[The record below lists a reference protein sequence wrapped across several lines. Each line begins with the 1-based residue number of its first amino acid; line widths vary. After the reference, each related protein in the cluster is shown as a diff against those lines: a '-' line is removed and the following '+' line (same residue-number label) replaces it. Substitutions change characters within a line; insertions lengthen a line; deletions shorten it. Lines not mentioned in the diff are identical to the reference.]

1 MSKTVKKIHPSVKTG
16 LHLRNPHRFRY
27 DFQKLIHS
35 CSELAQ
41 FVSVNQYGDE
51 SIDFSNPHAVKTL
64 NRALL
69 IHFYGISYWDI
80 PDNYLCPPVPGRAD
94 YIHYLADLLSSCSS
108 NVIPRGSFISIL
120 DIGVGANCIYPIIGN
135 HDYGWHFTGSEIDS
149 VSLHSAEKIINS
161 NRSLSEAVELREQ
174 NSKNSIFR
182 GIIKPDEYFDAAICN
197 PPFHSSAEE
206 AAEGT
211 LRKINNLKLKNTAEP
226 VLNFGGQNNELW
238 TPGGEETFINKM
250 IEESYEFSGNC
261 LWFTTLISKKTTLPG
276 VYKALKSIKAAEVRT
291 IDMAQGQK
299 ISRIAAWSFMDK
311 NQQRDWADRRWR

>member
-1 MSKTVKKIHPSVKTG
+1 MSKTVKKVHPSVKTG

-27 DFQKLIHS
+27 DFHKLIHS

-41 FVSVNQYGDE
+41 YVSVNQYGDE

-94 YIHYLADLLSSCSS
+94 YIHYIADLLSSCS
-108 NVIPRGSFISIL
+108 NGIIPRGQSVSIL
-120 DIGVGANCIYPIIGN
+120 DIGTGANCIYPIIGT
-135 HDYGWHFTGSEIDS
+135 HEYGWRFTGTDIDDSSIDS
-149 VSLHSAEKIINS
+149 ARKIIDRNI
-161 NRSLSEAVELREQ
+161 RITALVELRHQKSRER
-174 NSKNSIFR
+174 IFH
-182 GIIKPDEYFDAAICN
+182 GIISKDEYFDASICN
-197 PPFHSSAEE
+197 PPFHSSPDE
-206 AAEGT
+206 AADGT
-211 LRKINNLKLKNTAEP
+211 LRKLNNLKLKNASEP

-238 TPGGEETFINKM
+238 TPGGEEAFVRKM
-250 IEESYEFSGNC
+250 IEESSEFAGNC
-261 LWFTTLISKKTTLPG
+261 LWFTTLISKKSTLPG
-276 VYKALKSIKAAEVRT
+276 VYKALKQIKAAEVRT

-311 NQQRDWADRRWR
+311 KQQREWADRRWR